1 MPPVS
6 ALDNSG
12 FILSELDTA
21 ITRARGIELMSY
33 ATTGGLGLASF
44 SLAVAGVVPV
54 SGLGFVSPLLLA
66 SAVIPLLVLYW
77 VLRHL
82 ARNRRKRLELL
93 RKWQRETFLERES
106 VDSLED
112 EKVRRMIELV
122 QLMED
127 LDISKIPDYVD
138 LDRDFMTI
146 LAGPTSEMTGG

>member
-1 MPPVS
+1 
-6 ALDNSG
+6 
-12 FILSELDTA
+12 
-21 ITRARGIELMSY
+21 MSY

-146 LAGPTSEMTGG
+146 LAGPTSEL

>member
-1 MPPVS
+1 MTAS
-6 ALDNSG
+6 DNSG

-33 ATTGGLGLASF
+33 VTTGSLGLASF
-44 SLAVAGVVPV
+44 SLALVAVLPA
-54 SGLGFVSPLLLA
+54 SGLGFVRPFLLA
-66 SAVIPLLVLYW
+66 SAVIPVVVLYW
-77 VLRHL
+77 LLRHL

-93 RKWQRETFLERES
+93 QKWQRETFLERGS

-127 LDISKIPDYVD
+127 LDISRIPDYVG

-146 LAGPTSEMTGG
+146 LMGRTRRITSNV